1 MTDLPASSAAF
12 PELTPQD
19 ACEAL
24 ATVGLR
30 LAPEQVRV
38 ERREERW
45 LVRLPDDRMAW
56 FAASLNGHR
65 RLGAERR
72 PPIWMGLS
80 PMLGATFVRSRM
92 PASRPMRLGT
102 DDASA
107 TICTGSS
114 SCGRS
119 PRRR

>member
-72 PPIWMGLS
+72 PPIWMGS
-80 PMLGATFVRSRM
+80 QPDAWRYVREVQDAGKPADATGYR
-92 PASRPMRLGT
+92 
-102 DDASA
+102 
-107 TICTGSS
+107 
-114 SCGRS
+114 
-119 PRRR
+119 